1 MNWDETLLRKF
12 NNAIYEINKQIQRMK
27 GKEYGSMEIKRKEH
41 YESIIKTNS
50 EEISRALERF
60 SKFENIKAVL
70 DRANS

>member
-1 MNWDETLLRKF
+1 
-12 NNAIYEINKQIQRMK
+12 MK